1 MFKYLAIVQS
11 PAAHVAQKCGK
22 YFFNRVLGS
31 KAHGRLNVI
40 CDEDSKYYE
49 HEAAGWGYVTM
60 CLTAC
65 VCVCVYLNFLFEN
78 VSPRSIYVTLE
89 ISNDTNTYTLQ
100 PPRSPIDGVH

>member
-49 HEAAGWGYVTM
+49 HEAAG
-60 CLTAC
+60 
-65 VCVCVYLNFLFEN
+65 
-78 VSPRSIYVTLE
+78 
-89 ISNDTNTYTLQ
+89 
-100 PPRSPIDGVH
+100 